1 MKQVVIV
8 EDEILAAKRLEKL
21 LSQLDEN
28 VEVLAILDS
37 VKNAAKWLAN
47 NPTPDLLFLD
57 IQLGDGLSFEIF
69 DIVQANCPIIFVTA
83 FNEYAID
90 AFKLNSVAYLLK
102 PIVEEDL
109 RNALAKYDNMHSL
122 FNKAEA
128 NEQIQQAR
136 KSLQEG
142 YKQRFM
148 VKAGAHI
155 RAVTIAEICYFY
167 SQDKATFIKTNDGRS
182 NLIDY
187 TIEQL
192 EELVD
197 PKEFFRINRKYLVSL
212 TCIEDI
218 IAYSNS
224 RLQLKLRNQIDKD
237 AIVSRQKVTAFKQ
250 WLDA

>member
-102 PIVEEDL
+102 PHC
-109 RNALAKYDNMHSL
+109 RRRLA
-122 FNKAEA
+122 
-128 NEQIQQAR
+128 
-136 KSLQEG
+136 
-142 YKQRFM
+142 
-148 VKAGAHI
+148 
-155 RAVTIAEICYFY
+155 
-167 SQDKATFIKTNDGRS
+167 
-182 NLIDY
+182 
-187 TIEQL
+187 
-192 EELVD
+192 
-197 PKEFFRINRKYLVSL
+197 
-212 TCIEDI
+212 
-218 IAYSNS
+218 
-224 RLQLKLRNQIDKD
+224 
-237 AIVSRQKVTAFKQ
+237 
-250 WLDA
+250 